1 MTAPL
6 DFALDPDL
14 AAFLDLVEAGTASGK
29 RQAMHTQT
37 PDAARAAYEAAA
49 PMLDLPP
56 DPLHRVDTIAIATRD
71 GATIGARLYWPHGA
85 PPPSA
90 SAPAGQPLAPVLLY
104 FHGGGY
110 CVGSLESHDSLCS
123 ALAART
129 PCAVLAV
136 DYRLA
141 PEHRFPTAFEDA
153 EDAHG
158 WLLEHAASLGLDRQR
173 IAVGGDSAGGTLAA
187 ALAVALTA
195 SLALDAGARA
205 LPQPVMQLLLYPC
218 TAAAQDS
225 ASHQRYASGYLLEA
239 ETLQWMFGHYLRHA
253 DDRRDWRFA
262 PLQADDVRGVAPAL
276 VVLGDHDPLYDE
288 GVAYVAKLAAS
299 GVPATLKVYP
309 GMIHDFL
316 RLGNIVAD
324 ADTARTEIARAL
336 ASAMSAPASL
346 PVP

>member
-1 MTAPL
+1 MTVTSSV
-6 DFALDPDL
+6 ALDPDL
-14 AAFLDLVEAGTASGK
+14 EAFLDLVETGTASGK

-37 PDAARAAYEAAA
+37 PAAARAAYEAAS

-56 DPLHRVDTIAIATRD
+56 DPLHRVETIAIPTRD
-71 GATIGARLYWPHGA
+71 GAAIGARLYWPL
-85 PPPSA
+85 S
-90 SAPAGQPLAPVLLY
+90 SAPAAGGQPLAPVLLY

-110 CVGSLESHDSLCS
+110 CVGSLDSHDSLCS

-129 PCAVLAV
+129 PCAVLAI

-153 EDAHG
+153 EDAYD
-158 WLLEHAASLGLDRQR
+158 WLLEHAAGHGLDRRR

-187 ALAVALTA
+187 ALALTA
-195 SLALDAGARA
+195 HARG
-205 LPQPVMQLLLYPC
+205 LPPPVMQLLLYPC
-218 TAAAQDS
+218 TAATQDS

-262 PLQADDVRGVAPAL
+262 PLQADNVGGVAPAL
-276 VVLGDHDPLYDE
+276 IVLGDHDPLYDE
-288 GVAYVAKLAAS
+288 GVAYAQKLAAA
-299 GVPATLKVYP
+299 GVQATLKVCP

-316 RLGNIVAD
+316 RLGNIVAG
-324 ADTARTEIARAL
+324 ADIVRGEIAQAL
-336 ASAMSAPASL
+336 AGAMSVAAGAPRL
-346 PVP
+346 P